1 MLRVHASRLSSCSL
15 YSPGIRFG
23 STRKP
28 HAIWVKEKKSKLV
41 LIGIHDHS
49 LSTSDVSVPSID

>member
-1 MLRVHASRLSSCSL
+1 MLVVRAVVVYVALEL
-15 YSPGIRFG
+15 G
-23 STRKP
+23 SVIPARP
-28 HAIWVKEKKSKLV
+28 MHAIWVKEKKSKLV